1 MAFRGYSEG
10 TAHLRVRTLVTVTPQ
25 SGVGTA
31 GETSPIVTAGRSLWG
46 RVQLRQADEVWPVT
60 QAETYPRTQRKAPQP
75 GSLGADRPSAP
86 APATSRPRPPAH
98 RKGPP
103 SSPGTGPSCPE
114 RGLPVL
120 PGPPAAA
127 SWPVLAP
134 GVSTL
139 PAGALGLRPP
149 GPSGLQLE
157 LRVSWAPRV
166 QVGAPPRH
174 GHPTR
179 AGSLAPA
186 AALLPSVPCA
196 GGPQGGE
203 CQGARRPTCALPPLT
218 SGASLPLAPLDW
230 LFGALWGHCGV
241 FPLGYCHPVI
251 WVHRPLSCPQ
261 AWPASSLLMAA
272 AEMGPR
278 LPPPP
283 GLWGLLQD
291 HSSPGAKPA
300 LPPIRGADVWSTGVH
315 RGEPIARPR
324 LQHPRPGGEPC
335 PGPRTAGHL
344 PLGTPA
350 GFLPGAPSGASLE
363 GWQGETEAPRALP
376 PPAGED
382 TCPLCEGRGGRYGRR
397 PCPLGAPLACAH
409 GPGSTAQG
417 GAVGRGC
424 PEAQEAAG

>member
-46 RVQLRQADEVWPVT
+46 GVQLRQADEVWPVT

-75 GSLGADRPSAP
+75 SSLGADRPSAP

-179 AGSLAPA
+179 AGSLAPGSCS
-186 AALLPSVPCA
+186 AAL
-196 GGPQGGE
+196 
-203 CQGARRPTCALPPLT
+203 CALCRWPPGRGVPGRQEAHVCPPTPDIRGFSPPGPAGL
-218 SGASLPLAPLDW
+218 
-230 LFGALWGHCGV
+230 ALWG
-241 FPLGYCHPVI
+241 PLGSLRGVPTWLLSPRHLGASA
-251 WVHRPLSCPQ
+251 PL
-261 AWPASSLLMAA
+261 L
-272 AEMGPR
+272 
-278 LPPPP
+278 PP
-283 GLWGLLQD
+283 GL
-291 HSSPGAKPA
+291 
-300 LPPIRGADVWSTGVH
+300 
-315 RGEPIARPR
+315 
-324 LQHPRPGGEPC
+324 
-335 PGPRTAGHL
+335 
-344 PLGTPA
+344 
-350 GFLPGAPSGASLE
+350 AS
-363 GWQGETEAPRALP
+363 QQS
-376 PPAGED
+376 
-382 TCPLCEGRGGRYGRR
+382 
-397 PCPLGAPLACAH
+397 AH
-409 GPGSTAQG
+409 GCS
-417 GAVGRGC
+417 
-424 PEAQEAAG
+424 